1 MKFEGEELGDQGWF
15 EDDWSADTWSED
27 WWSDDLVAAV
37 FGDGT
42 WDDDWWWSTWDD
54 GWSDGWT
61 DTSWSV
67 VQPPAVEKATSSA
80 APAAPEPTA
89 TSGAPVS
96 AVTLEPPPPS
106 KAKAKATSK
115 ASPKASGF
123 AIAALTL
130 GSMFAGTSSCVVSS
144 PGLDAS
150 LDGMLDGC
158 VAFNDF
164 SVSGTCVDSSL
175 QLPTWELSPVM
186 YHLPHQDQ
194 LGYESSLFHPKTLQ
208 DWGLGHLDTSFF
220 NPYLA
225 EHESVVASV
234 GQGEDETWILFD
246 SGAAANCCPRDFAP
260 EFPLLQLDE
269 KAPSLKSISG
279 QTLNIYGRKLVAFE
293 TEGKRLRLNFYVCDV
308 PYSVISVAR
317 ILQQGCK
324 ATLSSEGSRLEGPS
338 GESTPVV
345 KYGSLLFLCPKPV
358 SFDPSEYSDFSTSF
372 HAQFAARPPP
382 GLFLQLSRRRFSIT
396 LIVGYL
402 TAPIIL

>member
-1 MKFEGEELGDQGWF
+1 MASQCPSGRVSALDENAPLEGEELGDEGWY

-80 APAAPEPTA
+80 APAAPDPKA

-96 AVTLEPPPPS
+96 AVTLEPPPTL

-115 ASPKASGF
+115 AAPKASGF

-130 GSMFAGTSSCVVSS
+130 GSMFAGASSCMVS
-144 PGLDAS
+144 PPAVDAS
-150 LDGMLDGC
+150 LDGMFDGC

-164 SVSGTCVDSSL
+164 SVAGTCDDPSL
-175 QLPTWELSPVM
+175 HFPTWELSPVM

-194 LGYESSLFHPKTLQ
+194 LGCESSLVHPKTLQ
-208 DWGLGHLDTSFF
+208 DWGLRHLDTSFF
-220 NPYLA
+220 DPYLA

-234 GQGEDETWILFD
+234 GQGDGETWILFD
-246 SGAAANCCPRDFAP
+246 SGDAANCCPPDFAP

-269 KAPSLKSISG
+269 RAPPLKSISG

-293 TEGKRLRLNFYVCDV
+293 IEGKRLWLNIYVCDV

-317 ILQQGCK
+317 LLSARMQGHF
-324 ATLSSEGSRLEGPS
+324 E
-338 GESTPVV
+338 
-345 KYGSLLFLCPKPV
+345 F
-358 SFDPSEYSDFSTSF
+358 
-372 HAQFAARPPP
+372 
-382 GLFLQLSRRRFSIT
+382 
-396 LIVGYL
+396 
-402 TAPIIL
+402 